1 LLWLAHASE
10 TKGGVHLD
18 AGAVRALTTRKA
30 SLLPAGITSVTGTFK
45 AGDPIDVIGPDG
57 AVIARGVVNYDS
69 AELPDL
75 MGRSTHELAA
85 ALGEEYEREVIH
97 RDDLMLT

>member
-1 LLWLAHASE
+1 M
-10 TKGGVHLD
+10 
-18 AGAVRALTTRKA
+18 RKA
-30 SLLPAGITSVTGTFK
+30 SLLPAGITEVSGSFK

-57 AVIARGVVNYDS
+57 VVIARGVVNYDS

-75 MGRSTHELAA
+75 MGRSTRELAA
-85 ALGEEYEREVIH
+85 ELGEEYEREVIH